1 MENRKNVKMRGPT
14 PNRVIVFAGAVA
26 LGGWLGWSSVGRTPR
41 GEEMEISQRRLA
53 RETPQPRATRDE
65 LLQLARA
72 VVEKWTQPGFDP
84 VVEELAD
91 WTDAEI
97 RDALNESLT
106 DPHAALTGWA
116 GNELGVKLLGE
127 WVKRDFAAA
136 LAWFEA
142 LDSRAVKARLAGTLS
157 DRWPR
162 DKAENGL
169 EFLRANRD
177 LFTSASQK
185 SLLLKAMDDRTKRGP
200 AAVEDLLRVLR
211 EEKFD
216 PEFGKDFHFPPG
228 FDFQTLMRGEEV
240 GKLSPAGVLS
250 TILRAWCDVDREQ
263 AFDWLLENHG
273 AAGPVT
279 LVDNYEGSFNG
290 RARWLG
296 GKFQELD
303 ASQRT
308 EFLNSMLATWFSNA
322 DNTAGFVA
330 GISDPSVRAEV
341 ANVMPQLVFAGK
353 ASQAMPLLEA
363 IPDPARRIQIL
374 ETATPAELLVKAPD
388 LRFFGA
394 TDEALLREKLA
405 EWKASETQID
415 AIISRFKP

>member
-41 GEEMEISQRRLA
+41 GEEMEISQRRSA

-157 DRWPR
+157 DQWPR

-177 LFTSASQK
+177 LFTSASQR

-216 PEFGKDFHFPPG
+216 PEFL
-228 FDFQTLMRGEEV
+228 Q
-240 GKLSPAGVLS
+240 
-250 TILRAWCDVDREQ
+250 
-263 AFDWLLENHG
+263 
-273 AAGPVT
+273 
-279 LVDNYEGSFNG
+279 
-290 RARWLG
+290 
-296 GKFQELD
+296 QE
-303 ASQRT
+303 
-308 EFLNSMLATWFSNA
+308 FC
-322 DNTAGFVA
+322 
-330 GISDPSVRAEV
+330 
-341 ANVMPQLVFAGK
+341 K
-353 ASQAMPLLEA
+353 AQ
-363 IPDPARRIQIL
+363 
-374 ETATPAELLVKAPD
+374 
-388 LRFFGA
+388 
-394 TDEALLREKLA
+394 
-405 EWKASETQID
+405 
-415 AIISRFKP
+415 